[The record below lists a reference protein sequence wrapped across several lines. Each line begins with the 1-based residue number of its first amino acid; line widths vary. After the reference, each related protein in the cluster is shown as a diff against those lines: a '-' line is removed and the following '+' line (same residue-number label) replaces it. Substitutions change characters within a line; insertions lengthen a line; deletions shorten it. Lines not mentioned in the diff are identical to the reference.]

1 MEARALNKSI
11 IVLVFL
17 LCTGFFFKKKQEP
30 IPLVQRGIIN
40 QAQAIIYE
48 HPDFDSK
55 QMMTIPKNKVV
66 AISTEIYRPKN
77 LFGSF
82 YRVFIT
88 KKNRGYISEVD
99 IIPQYKKHKK
109 GWSLNFEYQKKEVHL
124 KKVQSKSNIFQPQS
138 IKKK

>member
-1 MEARALNKSI
+1 M
-11 IVLVFL
+11 
-17 LCTGFFFKKKQEP
+17 CTGFFFKKKQEP

-40 QAQAIIYE
+40 QSQAIIYE
-48 HPDFDSK
+48 HPDFDAK
-55 QMMTIPKNKVV
+55 QIMTIPKNKVI

-99 IIPQYKKHKK
+99 IIPQYKKNKK
-109 GWSLNFEYQKKEVHL
+109 GWSVNRDYQRKEIHL
-124 KKVQSKSNIFQPQS
+124 KKVQSKSNIVRS
-138 IKKK
+138 RSVKKNQESK